1 VSDPIS
7 SIARY
12 LSADVRAL
20 GTLSQ
25 NVANLTTPGYR
36 AVQRA
41 EGFEGTLGAAPTR
54 VDQRDGALIQTGRP
68 LDLAL
73 QGQGFFQVS
82 AGDEQVFLTRAGQ
95 FSLDAS
101 GRLVDAQGRAVLGAD
116 GPIVLSSSAVT
127 IGEDGAI
134 HDGKDVVAQLA
145 LVDVADGATLQPL
158 GGGMYAASATA
169 DADVRVHQGAL
180 EGSNVDPGEEMV
192 RLMQLSRHA
201 SSIQHAISTYHT
213 ALVAGID
220 QIGKDS

>member
-1 VSDPIS
+1 MSDPIS

-41 EGFEGTLGAAPTR
+41 EGFEGALGGAVTR
-54 VDQRDGALIQTGRP
+54 VDQRDGALVQTGRP

-82 AGDEQVFLTRAGQ
+82 AGDDRVFLTRAGQ
-95 FSLDAS
+95 FSLDAG
-101 GRLVDAQGRAVLGAD
+101 GRLVDAQGRAVLGAE
-116 GPIVLSSSAVT
+116 GPIVLAHAAVT

-134 HDGKDVVAQLA
+134 RDGNEVVAQLA
-145 LVDVADGATLQPL
+145 LVDVADGASLQAL
-158 GGGMYAASATA
+158 GGGLYAASATGEA
-169 DADVRVHQGAL
+169 DARVHQGAL

-201 SSIQHAISTYHT
+201 SSIQHAISTYHA

>member
-1 VSDPIS
+1 MSDPITA
-7 SIARY
+7 IARY

-41 EGFEGTLGAAPTR
+41 ESFGDALAASTR
-54 VDQRDGALIQTGRP
+54 VDRRDGALMHTGRP

-73 QGQGFFQVS
+73 QGPGFFQVGV
-82 AGDEQVFLTRAGQ
+82 GDRVFLTRNGQ
-95 FSLDAS
+95 FELDAE
-101 GRLVDAQGRAVLGAD
+101 GRLVDSQGRALLGAS
-116 GPIVLSSSAVT
+116 GPIVLAHDAVT

-134 HDGKDVVAQLA
+134 RDGNDVVDRIA
-145 LVDVADGATLQPL
+145 LVDAADDAQLQLLGNGLYTAAATTE
-158 GGGMYAASATA
+158 ATA
-169 DADVRVHQGAL
+169 RVHQGAL
-180 EGSNVDPGEEMV
+180 EGSNVDPGHEMV
-192 RLMQLSRHA
+192 QLMQISRHA
-201 SSIQHAISTYHT
+201 SSVQHAITTYHT

>member
-1 VSDPIS
+1 MSDPIS

-41 EGFEGTLGAAPTR
+41 EGFEDTLGAAPTR

-73 QGQGFFQVS
+73 QEQGFFQVS